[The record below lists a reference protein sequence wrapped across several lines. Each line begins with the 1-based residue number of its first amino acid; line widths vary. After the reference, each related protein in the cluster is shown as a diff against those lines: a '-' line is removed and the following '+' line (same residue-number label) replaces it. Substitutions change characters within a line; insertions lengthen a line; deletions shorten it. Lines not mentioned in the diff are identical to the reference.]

1 MPRPLRTAPARLAAR
16 PAAGL
21 AAVLAAV
28 LAAGLTVGPLGGPAG
43 AATGDPS
50 VRTVHLRVVV
60 GPARDTRCDVVADLY
75 TPTTP
80 RPAEGWPAILTTN
93 GFGGSKD
100 DQRGIGLAFGRRG
113 YVVLSYSGLG
123 FGGSG
128 CKIYLDDPDWD
139 GVAASQLVS
148 FLGGSLAATDGTRVT
163 GVRKDPV
170 SHDGVAR
177 PDDPRVGMI
186 GGSYG
191 GQVQFAA
198 AAVDPR
204 IDALIPVITWNDL
217 AYALAPNNTS
227 FTRGV
232 TYATPGT
239 EKVGW
244 TSLFFGAGIV
254 AGVQGARYDPSRV
267 VGPCPNFADDVCRA
281 KATMDVLGYPDEATL
296 ALARHASVASY
307 VSRVRVPTLLA
318 QGQADTLFNL
328 QEAVATYRALKAA
341 GTPVAMIWQS
351 WGHSQGTPA
360 PGELD
365 LSGGDPAATYEG
377 ARFLAWFE
385 RWLKD
390 APVDTGPEFAY
401 FRDWVSY
408 TGSAAPAYASAPAY
422 PVGRPVPLY
431 LSGSGT
437 LTPRRSAV
445 TPGSASWANP
455 GGGAAASYSE
465 TSALQGSRV
474 PDGVT
479 PPYDAPGTFAAW
491 TGPALRQAVDVVGV
505 PTLDV
510 RFDAPAVAAVQGP
523 ARRPSCWSSPRSTTW
538 RRTVR

>member
-1 MPRPLRTAPARLAAR
+1 
-16 PAAGL
+16 
-21 AAVLAAV
+21 
-28 LAAGLTVGPLGGPAG
+28 
-43 AATGDPS
+43 
-50 VRTVHLRVVV
+50 
-60 GPARDTRCDVVADLY
+60 
-75 TPTTP
+75 
-80 RPAEGWPAILTTN
+80 
-93 GFGGSKD
+93 
-100 DQRGIGLAFGRRG
+100 
-113 YVVLSYSGLG
+113 
-123 FGGSG
+123 
-128 CKIYLDDPDWD
+128 
-139 GVAASQLVS
+139 

-491 TGPALRQAVDVVGV
+491 TGPALPRAVDVVGV

-510 RFDAPAVAAVQGP
+510 RFDAPAVAAVQGAGP
-523 ARRPSCWSSPRSTTW
+523 AAQLLVFAKIYDVAPDGSVTLVNRLVSPTRVADVTAPVRIELPGIVHRFAAGHRLRLVLAATDAAY
-538 RRTVR
+538 RNADPVQPVTVATSPLDPPTLRLPVVGAGGADPGQGWDRDQGWDQVHGPAH